1 MERISKALELAR
13 QQSEQAVRD
22 ATAAEA
28 VIAQPQTF
36 EPHAAPEPD
45 PAVTGTF
52 GSPMAFLHPHTLEH
66 EHILPPQATGPQG
79 KAYKLLRTQVLQ
91 RLDHLKANT
100 LAVMSPNSGQGN
112 TLTAINLAIAISAEL
127 GRTALLVDLN
137 LRNPSVH
144 RRLGYEPRHGV
155 ESVLRGICTVQE
167 VIVRVAEYD
176 RLALLPAKHAVDNSS
191 ELLSSEAAAALM
203 NELRNRYSN
212 RIMIFD
218 LPPVLEA
225 DDALA
230 FSRVVQAGLVVVT
243 DGQTQ
248 KTALRRT
255 MEMLGELP
263 IVDTMLNGERAA
275 GKPRN

>member
-13 QQSEQAVRD
+13 QQSEQAQRE
-22 ATAAEA
+22 ASAAETGA
-28 VIAQPQTF
+28 APPSGHQPQ
-36 EPHAAPEPD
+36 PAPEPD

-52 GSPMAFLHPHTLEH
+52 GSPLAFLHPQTLER

-100 LAVMSPNSGQGN
+100 LAVLSPNSGQGN

-144 RRLGYEPRHGV
+144 RRLGYEPRLGI
-155 ESVLRGICTVQE
+155 ESVLRGVCSVQE

-176 RLALLPAKHAVDNSS
+176 RLALLPAKHAVENSS
-191 ELLSSEAAAALM
+191 ELLSSEAAAVLM

-248 KTALRRT
+248 KAALRRS
-255 MEMLGELP
+255 MELLSELP
-263 IVDTMLNGERAA
+263 IVGTVLNGERAVS
-275 GKPRN
+275 KTSN

>member
-1 MERISKALELAR
+1 
-13 QQSEQAVRD
+13 
-22 ATAAEA
+22 
-28 VIAQPQTF
+28 
-36 EPHAAPEPD
+36 
-45 PAVTGTF
+45 
-52 GSPMAFLHPHTLEH
+52 
-66 EHILPPQATGPQG
+66 
-79 KAYKLLRTQVLQ
+79 
-91 RLDHLKANT
+91 
-100 LAVMSPNSGQGN
+100 
-112 TLTAINLAIAISAEL
+112 
-127 GRTALLVDLN
+127 
-137 LRNPSVH
+137 
-144 RRLGYEPRHGV
+144 
-155 ESVLRGICTVQE
+155 
-167 VIVRVAEYD
+167 
-176 RLALLPAKHAVDNSS
+176 
-191 ELLSSEAAAALM
+191 M

-263 IVDTMLNGERAA
+263 IVGTVLNGERAA

>member
-22 ATAAEA
+22 AAAAEA
-28 VIAQPQTF
+28 VTGPQQPY
-36 EPHAAPEPD
+36 EPQSAPEPD
-45 PAVTGTF
+45 PTVTGTF
-52 GSPMAFLHPHTLEH
+52 GSPLAFLHPHTLER

-100 LAVMSPNSGQGN
+100 LAVLSPNSGQGN

-137 LRNPSVH
+137 LRDPSIH

-155 ESVLRGICTVQE
+155 ESVLRGVCTVPE
-167 VIVRVAEYD
+167 VIVRVADYD

-203 NELRNRYSN
+203 TELRNRYSN

-248 KTALRRT
+248 KASLRRT
-255 MEMLGELP
+255 MEMLNHLP
-263 IVDTMLNGERAA
+263 IVGTVLNGERATGKA
-275 GKPRN
+275 GN

>member
-13 QQSEQAVRD
+13 QQSEQAQRE
-22 ATAAEA
+22 ASAAETVA
-28 VIAQPQTF
+28 ATPSGHQPQ
-36 EPHAAPEPD
+36 PAPEPD

-52 GSPMAFLHPHTLEH
+52 GSPLAFLHPQTLER

-100 LAVMSPNSGQGN
+100 LAVLSPNSGQGN

-144 RRLGYEPRHGV
+144 RRLGYEPRPGI
-155 ESVLRGICTVQE
+155 ESVLRGVCSVQE

-176 RLALLPAKHAVDNSS
+176 RLALLPAKHAVENSS
-191 ELLSSEAAAALM
+191 ELLSSEAAAVLM

-248 KTALRRT
+248 KAALRRS
-255 MEMLGELP
+255 MELLSELP
-263 IVDTMLNGERAA
+263 IVGTVLNGERAVS
-275 GKPRN
+275 KTSN